1 MTNVRSWQFWVIIAL
16 ALATM
21 ACAGRRE
28 RREERRE
35 RAEQQRAERA
45 ELLAQRRAQREAQS
59 QPRAVEEPAPP
70 PAAPALVATSSAPA
84 PAAAAVADAT
94 SQVVFMRV
102 SKQSAG
108 TTAALFDVTEPGEPK
123 YIGTVGPSTKLSYAL
138 KPGLYTFMAVGDT
151 AEFMQAA
158 IVGGRTY
165 YALVIPRSGAKRFTI
180 EPVRRDE
187 LGGTEFAGWDRGT
200 RIASGAARSQAYDAA
215 DAADKRSRYWTQWS
229 KKSEAQRAELTL
241 NAEDGR

>member
-35 RAEQQRAERA
+35 RAEQRRAERA

-70 PAAPALVATSSAPA
+70 PPATVVAVSSA

-165 YALVIPRSGAKRFTI
+165 YALVIPRSGAKRFTV

-200 RIASGAARSQAYDAA
+200 RIASSAARSQAYDAA